1 MSIKECDIMELAV
14 EMREMANHLSRHLND
29 HEKLVI
35 VEVMRKFLPDNI
47 ATAEDLEDIRIAR
60 EEYARGETTKHSDI
74 DWD

>member
-1 MSIKECDIMELAV
+1 MELAV